1 MMLDKTKALVLLCVA
16 QVAVVSLWFSA
27 SAVAPDLQREFAI
40 SPDRMALLTSAV
52 QVGFVV
58 GSLISAIAG
67 LADRMDPRR
76 FFMISALVG
85 ASANAA
91 FLLVEPGSWSSITL
105 RFMTGAI
112 MAGTYPVG
120 MKLAVSWSNKSDAGL
135 LVGTLVGAL
144 TLGSAMPHLFA
155 FFGGLDWRVV
165 LLAASAFAVS
175 GAVII
180 NWVQPGP
187 GLKRAARFNPQTI
200 LRAWRH
206 KPTRLANFG
215 YFGHMWE
222 LYAMWGWI
230 GVFLIASFEASGLGD
245 PYGAGKIGA
254 FFAVAI
260 GTVGAVYGGWI
271 ADRIGRTMLTMLAM
285 TISGLCAL
293 LIGFTFG
300 GPVWLMVLI
309 IGIWGISVIADSA
322 QFSTSVSELAQPDTI
337 GTMLTVQTATGFALT
352 LITVQGMPHWV
363 SLVGWQWAFA
373 PLAIGPF
380 LGVYAMYRLRLRP
393 EATQLANGKR

>member
-1 MMLDKTKALVLLCVA
+1 MSDKTKALVLLCIA

-27 SAVAPDLQREFAI
+27 SAVASDLQREFGI
-40 SPDRMALLTSAV
+40 SPNRMALLTSAV
-52 QVGFVV
+52 QIGFVA
-58 GSLISAIAG
+58 GSLLSAIAG

-76 FFMISALVG
+76 FFMISALTG
-85 ASANAA
+85 ALANAL
-91 FLLVEPGSWSSITL
+91 FLAVEPGSWASILL
-105 RFMTGAI
+105 RFITGAI

-155 FFGGLDWRVV
+155 FFGGLDWRLV
-165 LLAASAFAVS
+165 LVTASICATS
-175 GAVII
+175 GAAII
-180 NWVQPGP
+180 TLVKPGP
-187 GLKRAARFNPQTI
+187 GLKRAARFDPKVA
-200 LRAWRH
+200 LRAWQH
-206 KPTRLANFG
+206 QPTRLANFG

-230 GVFLIASFEASGLGD
+230 GVFLIASFQASGLAEAEASGK
-245 PYGAGKIGA
+245 AGA

-260 GTVGAVYGGWI
+260 GTVGAVYGGWV
-271 ADRIGRTMLTMLAM
+271 ADRLGRTTLTMLAM
-285 TISGLCAL
+285 GCSGLCAL
-293 LIGFTFG
+293 VIGFAFG
-300 GPVWLMVLI
+300 GPLWLMIVI
-309 IGIWGISVIADSA
+309 VGIWGISVVADSA
-322 QFSTSVSELAQPDTI
+322 QFSTSVSELASPETI
-337 GTMLTVQTATGFALT
+337 GTMLTMQTATGFALT

-380 LGVYAMYRLRLRP
+380 LGVYAMYRLRQRP
-393 EATQLANGKR
+393 EAILLANGNR